1 MQNRRRH
8 TLTRL
13 TGCTLAW
20 FCTLSC
26 GGERSAEGPVTLV
39 IAASADPD
47 ALFPPSA
54 LNVEARQATELIY
67 DYLADVGVGMNTIGD
82 SGFVKQLASA
92 WSWARDSSFIS
103 FTLDPR
109 ARWHDGPKVTSADVS
124 FSFDVYTDERVGSM
138 LVQPLSGIDSVT
150 TPDSATAV
158 FWFAKRNPRQ
168 FFTAAAMMLILP
180 RHLLDSIPRDALR
193 KNTAARYPVGSGRYR
208 FSRWT
213 HGSALELAAVKD
225 HFRGTPKV
233 DRLLWT
239 IVPEYRAG
247 IMRLRAGEIDV
258 FANVRQ
264 ETIPDLVGEGKFN
277 IVTLPG
283 MDYVFLQ
290 FNLRDSTGSAPH
302 RLFSS
307 RELRRAITM
316 ALDREKI
323 VKNLFDTLASVS
335 IGPAVRAFPT
345 TDTSLVQIPF
355 DRTQAA
361 RILDSL
367 GWTFPAS
374 PARAEGIRI
383 RRRNGIPLRF
393 RLLVPVSSLS
403 RMRLSVLLQ
412 EQLRQ
417 TGIDV
422 VVEEMDY
429 STFSARQASRTF
441 DAALASWHLGS
452 SPEAVRAT
460 WTSDAAEKGGLNYG
474 SYTNAVFDQL
484 VDSALSASSLA
495 ASREY
500 FRRANQVIV
509 NDAAAIWLYEPKA
522 VLAINRRVNSGP
534 MRPNAWWLGI
544 ADWWLR

>member
-1 MQNRRRH
+1 
-8 TLTRL
+8 
-13 TGCTLAW
+13 
-20 FCTLSC
+20 
-26 GGERSAEGPVTLV
+26 
-39 IAASADPD
+39 
-47 ALFPPSA
+47 
-54 LNVEARQATELIY
+54 
-67 DYLADVGVGMNTIGD
+67 
-82 SGFVKQLASA
+82 
-92 WSWARDSSFIS
+92 
-103 FTLDPR
+103 
-109 ARWHDGPKVTSADVS
+109 
-124 FSFDVYTDERVGSM
+124 
-138 LVQPLSGIDSVT
+138 
-150 TPDSATAV
+150 
-158 FWFAKRNPRQ
+158 
-168 FFTAAAMMLILP
+168 
-180 RHLLDSIPRDALR
+180 
-193 KNTAARYPVGSGRYR
+193 
-208 FSRWT
+208 
-213 HGSALELAAVKD
+213 
-225 HFRGTPKV
+225 
-233 DRLLWT
+233 
-239 IVPEYRAG
+239 
-247 IMRLRAGEIDV
+247 
-258 FANVRQ
+258 
-264 ETIPDLVGEGKFN
+264 
-277 IVTLPG
+277 
-283 MDYVFLQ
+283 
-290 FNLRDSTGSAPH
+290 
-302 RLFSS
+302 
-307 RELRRAITM
+307 M

-403 RMRLSVLLQ
+403 RMRLSVLLH

-417 TGIDV
+417 AGIDV

-522 VLAINRRVNSGP
+522 VLAINRRVNPGP